1 MNEKQLEI
9 VKFHGDEL
17 EVVEFDGEG
26 WVSFPSLLR
35 PFVKRADSVA
45 TMLEGWARTRV
56 ARVPSRTGALDG
68 RGGGVQETI
77 VVHRDDAPL
86 VIARLDRRGMDE
98 EMKERHTLYLKEC
111 AKVLAEYFT
120 RGVAVNPRAPLDPV
134 LARILEGQNRIAEQL
149 AGGVQAAQ
157 TEARQAAS
165 TATRAEETAKQ
176 AAEDAKVAR
185 AMADQ
190 AVLLAGSKG
199 LLDAISDSTA
209 PGRATETPDGAVVRK
224 APDGYKAMR
233 AVARDYSLPRSG
245 EGASL
250 VSRIAEALGIFDD
263 PKFYFVQDVVIGGR
277 VKNQH
282 RMYSP
287 AALELLDKPLRAAQ
301 GVMVGLGYV
310 ATTGGAMRPIR
321 TGTKSRKWTVAQMYD
336 AAIATSAPPPDG
348 QQGSLFEK
356 AS

>member
-1 MNEKQLEI
+1 MGTEI
-9 VKFHGDEL
+9 RRIEVRGWEL
-17 EVVEFDGEG
+17 ATVSGERTPRVGHREVARRLGYSDAKDLIALADRVFGEDWKLRAQVAEFREGSRGPAMREYFFSRNEVVRLAMRSEA
-26 WVSFPSLLR
+26 PN
-35 PFVKRADSVA
+35 ADAIQEEIAQVYEA
-45 TMLEGWARTRV
+45 WLD
-56 ARVPSRTGALDG
+56 GALLPAA
-68 RGGGVQETI
+68 
-77 VVHRDDAPL
+77 AP
-86 VIARLDRRGMDE
+86 
-98 EMKERHTLYLKEC
+98 T
-111 AKVLAEYFT
+111 
-120 RGVAVNPRAPLDPV
+120 LDPV

-149 AGGVQAAQ
+149 AGGVTAAQ
-157 TEARQAAS
+157 A
-165 TATRAEETAKQ
+165 TATRAEEKADHAAAAAK
-176 AAEDAKVAR
+176 EAR
-185 AMADQ
+185 DLANQ